1 MHKKSNSASLVLN
14 RKELNEENEGSARPP
29 ACDGWTW
36 LCTFKVSSGFDREIL
51 PPLRFYWA
59 VLALHPRAVP
69 HPALTIGQSRVA
81 RDGVHQYAYH
91 WAENSIAEGCKGL
104 QVIKS
109 FTSHKIGSVSNIYS
123 RQVEIKRK

>member
-29 ACDGWTW
+29 LVMVGPDCALSRSHLVLTG
-36 LCTFKVSSGFDREIL
+36 KSSL
-51 PPLRFYWA
+51 PSA
-59 VLALHPRAVP
+59 SIVLALHPRAVP

-104 QVIKS
+104 QVIKR